1 MDTTT
6 IIESASQFGLTHD
19 EILETVTITI
29 DRLPEEAKAPC
40 IDELAGALATR
51 LIEKER
57 AVSTA
62 APDRSDYI

>member
-19 EILETVTITI
+19 EILETVMVTI

-57 AVSTA
+57 AVCTA
-62 APDRSDYI
+62 PALDRSA

>member
-6 IIESASQFGLTHD
+6 IIESASLFGLTHG
-19 EILETVTITI
+19 EILETMTVTI

-57 AVSTA
+57 AGCTA
-62 APDRSDYI
+62 ALGQSA